1 MTREEARAVIRDDP
15 EGNVMRRLEAQEIAE
30 KDLGEKYTA
39 GDLFKWAEGTYEQAD
54 QM

>member
-1 MTREEARAVIRDDP
+1 MNREEARAVIRDDP
-15 EGNVMRRLEAQEIAE
+15 EGNVMRRLEALEVAK